1 MNTHEINE
9 AMKIIIIGAGPGGY
23 ETALEAAKRGH
34 EVTLFNGDR
43 LGGTCLNEGCI
54 PTKCLCRNAEII
66 STFKEAD
73 KFGIDDFSFTLDYN
87 KVVERKK
94 EVVDTLRNGIDSMLK
109 AAKVNVVNAMASF
122 KDANIVIAE
131 GVEYSADK
139 IIIATG
145 STSRSL
151 PIEGSD
157 LECVKNSTQMLDI
170 EYIPESLAIIG
181 GGVIGMEFANI
192 FASFGSKVT
201 VIEFMKQIL
210 PPFDADIAKRLKQTL
225 TKKGINI
232 ITGAA
237 AKKIEQNEDYE
248 IVVTYDVKG
257 KEETVVSTDLLMAV
271 GRAPRVD
278 GLNLEAA
285 GVEYSVRGIP
295 VNDNMQTNVGHIYAI
310 GDVNA
315 RMMLAHVA
323 SYQGQR
329 ALNHIEDKSDDIRF
343 DAVPSAVFV
352 VPECGMVG
360 MTEAE
365 CKEKGIEVRKGT
377 GFFRANGKSLA
388 MGEPD
393 GICKLLFRKDDGRL
407 VGAHIMGVEAADLAQ
422 QCADMMNANITI
434 EGMKNII
441 FGHPTVSEVI
451 LSAVHNA

>member
-1 MNTHEINE
+1 
-9 AMKIIIIGAGPGGY
+9 MKIIIIGAGPGGY

-54 PTKCLCRNAEII
+54 PTKCLCRNAEVI

-73 KFGIDDFSFTLDYN
+73 KFGIDDFTFTLDYN
-87 KVVERKK
+87 KVVERKR
-94 EVVDTLRNGIDSMLK
+94 EVVDTLRSGVDAMLK

-122 KDANIVIAE
+122 KDANTVTAD
-131 GVEYSADK
+131 GNDYTADK

-145 STSRSL
+145 SVSKSL
-151 PIEGSD
+151 PIEGND
-157 LECVKNSTQMLDI
+157 LCCVKDSSQLLDN
-170 EYIPESLAIIG
+170 EYIPESLTIIG

-201 VIEFMKQIL
+201 VIEYMKQIL

-225 TKKGINI
+225 SKKGINI

-237 AKKIEQNEDYE
+237 AKRIEQNEDYE
-248 IVVTYDVKG
+248 ITVTYELKG

-271 GRAPRVD
+271 GRAPRVT

-285 GVEYSVRGIP
+285 GVEFSNRGIP
-295 VNDNMQTNVGHIYAI
+295 VNDNMQTNVDHIYAI

-323 SYQGQR
+323 SFQGQR
-329 ALNHIEDKSDDIRF
+329 ALNHIDSRIDNIRF
-343 DAVPSAVFV
+343 DIVPSAVFV
-352 VPECGMVG
+352 VPECGMAG
-360 MTEAE
+360 MTEAQ
-365 CKEKGIEVRKGT
+365 CKEQGIEVRKGMS
-377 GFFRANGKSLA
+377 FFRANGKSLA
-388 MGEPD
+388 LGEPD
-393 GICKLLFRKDDGRL
+393 GICKLLFRKDDGRMI
-407 VGAHIMGVEAADLAQ
+407 GAHIMGVEAADLAQ
-422 QCADMMNANITI
+422 QCADMMNANVTLD
-434 EGMKNII
+434 EMKDII

-451 LSAVHNA
+451 LCAAHNA